1 LHKLALS
8 VSLPAVAKNG
18 NFFPRKKNGWALEPM
33 MEQLAWWICGLVLWW
48 SMTMRNDTF
57 TGNHASS
64 EKRVTHIYMWMAC
77 TWASSHLDN

>member
-1 LHKLALS
+1 MS
-8 VSLPAVAKNG
+8 T
-18 NFFPRKKNGWALEPM
+18 FFQEKKNGWALEPM
-33 MEQLAWWICGLVLWW
+33 REQLAWWICGLVLWW